1 MNAAASPL
9 PVVIL
14 ISGRGSNLQ
23 AIIDAVANERLPVE
37 IRAVISNR
45 PDAGGLQRAAK
56 AGISTAVIDH
66 SLYPDRTAFDDAL
79 QACIEGFQPALVIL
93 AGFMRILTA
102 GFVHHYQGR
111 MLNIHPSL
119 LPDFPGLHTHQRAL
133 EAGCKQHGASIH
145 FVTEAVDGGPVV
157 LQARVPVQQHDTV
170 TTLATRV
177 LEQEHRL
184 YPLAIRWFAEQRLR
198 LDNTGHAVLDEEVLT
213 RPVIVTQE
221 AEVSF

>member
-1 MNAAASPL
+1 MTAAPLTL

-23 AIIDAVANERLPVE
+23 SIIDAVAEKRLAIE
-37 IRAVISNR
+37 ILAVISNR
-45 PDAGGLQRAAK
+45 PAAAGLQCARE
-56 AGISTAVIDH
+56 AGIAVEVIDH
-66 SLYPDRTAFDDAL
+66 LQFPDRAAFDRAL
-79 QACIEGFQPALVIL
+79 QTCIEHFQPALVVL

-119 LPDFPGLHTHQRAL
+119 LPEFPGLNTHQRVL
-133 EAGCKQHGASIH
+133 ESGCKQHGASIH

-157 LQARVPVQQHDTV
+157 LQARVPVYQQDTV
-170 TTLATRV
+170 TTLAARV

-184 YPLAIRWFAEQRLR
+184 YPLAIRWFAEQRLK
-198 LDNTGHAVLDEEVLT
+198 LDDTGNAVLDGE
-213 RPVIVTQE
+213 RQSNPVILTTEPE
-221 AEVSF
+221 APC

>member
-1 MNAAASPL
+1 MNAAIPPL

-23 AIIDAVANERLPVE
+23 SIIDAVANDALPVE

-45 PDAGGLQRAAK
+45 PAAHGLQRATL
-56 AGISTAVIDH
+56 AGITTAVIDH
-66 SLYPDRTAFDDAL
+66 SRYSDRAAFDEAL
-79 QACIEGFQPALVIL
+79 QECIERFQPGLVVL
-93 AGFMRILTA
+93 AGFMRILTT

-119 LPDFPGLHTHQRAL
+119 LPEFPGLNTHQRVL
-133 EAGCKQHGASIH
+133 ESGCKQHGASIH

-157 LQARVPVQQHDTV
+157 LQARVPVYQQDTV
-170 TTLATRV
+170 TTLAARV

-184 YPLAIRWFAEQRLR
+184 YPLAIRWFAEQRLK
-198 LDNTGHAVLDEEVLT
+198 LDDTGNAVLDGERLSN
-213 RPVIVTQE
+213 PVILTTEPE
-221 AEVSF
+221 APC

>member
-1 MNAAASPL
+1 MNAAPSPL
-9 PVVIL
+9 PIVVL

-23 AIIDAVANERLPVE
+23 SIIDAVAGDKLAVD

-45 PDAGGLQRAAK
+45 PNADGLQRATQ
-56 AGISTAVIDH
+56 AGIHTEVIDH
-66 SLYPDRTAFDDAL
+66 SHYPDRAAFDQAL
-79 QACIEGFQPALVIL
+79 LDCIERFQPGLVVL

-102 GFVHHYQGR
+102 GFVNHYRGR

-119 LPDFPGLHTHQRAL
+119 LPAFPGMDTHRRAL

-157 LQARVPVQQHDTV
+157 LQAQVPVQQQDTV
-170 TTLATRV
+170 TTLAARV

-184 YPLAIRWFAEQRLR
+184 YPLAIRWFAEKRLQ
-198 LDNTGHAVLDEEVLT
+198 LDNDGQATLDGNTLTAPVLLT
-213 RPVIVTQE
+213 QDSETPC
-221 AEVSF
+221 

>member
-1 MNAAASPL
+1 MIAAPSPL

-23 AIIDAVANERLPVE
+23 SIIDAVAQKRLAID

-45 PDAGGLQRAAK
+45 PAAAGLQRARE
-56 AGISTAVIDH
+56 AGIAVEVVDH
-66 SLYPDRTAFDDAL
+66 TQFPNRQAFDQAL
-79 QACIEGFQPALVIL
+79 LTCIERFQPALVVL

-102 GFVHHYQGR
+102 GFVHHYQGQ

-119 LPDFPGLHTHQRAL
+119 LPAFPGMNTHRRAL
-133 EAGCKQHGASIH
+133 EAGCSQHGASIH

-157 LQARVPVQQHDTV
+157 LQAQVPVYQQDTV
-170 TTLATRV
+170 TTLAARV
-177 LEQEHRL
+177 LQQEHRL

-198 LDNTGHAVLDEEVLT
+198 LDSAGHAVFDGKILSE
-213 RPVIVTQE
+213 PVILTQE
-221 AEVSF
+221 SGT